1 MRYQLFVRK
10 RKVLFKGTQHE
21 QLEALE
27 HRGVLCLGLTD
38 DTLDHAEAE
47 QILRGHFQRFRRL
60 RRLCAV
66 LPENGGAALGR
77 NNGINGVFEH
87 PHLVGNRERQR
98 AAASA
103 LTDQNGVTKKAKV
116 ELQKVKDEKAKELL
130 NQNLDRVDA
139 LLRTNIVAMENTL
152 KKELIKDIA
161 DGKLDKEEA
170 KLLVNNVKKNVLNQL
185 SNESLT
191 VLNEGLNDLN
201 GYIGARLEEILVEVK
216 NNNAK

>member
-1 MRYQLFVRK
+1 MELLQEGLVDLLKIVIESILAIASVYATMFV
-10 RKVLFKGTQHE
+10 
-21 QLEALE
+21 A
-27 HRGVLCLGLTD
+27 
-38 DTLDHAEAE
+38 
-47 QILRGHFQRFRRL
+47 
-60 RRLCAV
+60 
-66 LPENGGAALGR
+66 N
-77 NNGINGVFEH
+77 
-87 PHLVGNRERQR
+87 
-98 AAASA
+98 
-103 LTDQNGVTKKAKV
+103 VTKKAKV

-130 NQNLDRVDA
+130 NENLDRVDV
-139 LLRTNIVAMENTL
+139 LLRTNIIAMENTL

-185 SNESLT
+185 GNESLA

>member
-1 MRYQLFVRK
+1 MELLQEGLVDLLEIVVESVLAIASVYATMFV
-10 RKVLFKGTQHE
+10 
-21 QLEALE
+21 A
-27 HRGVLCLGLTD
+27 
-38 DTLDHAEAE
+38 
-47 QILRGHFQRFRRL
+47 
-60 RRLCAV
+60 
-66 LPENGGAALGR
+66 N
-77 NNGINGVFEH
+77 
-87 PHLVGNRERQR
+87 
-98 AAASA
+98 
-103 LTDQNGVTKKAKV
+103 VTKKAKV

-152 KKELIKDIA
+152 KKELIKDIE

-185 SNESLT
+185 GNESLA

>member
-1 MRYQLFVRK
+1 MELLQEGLVDLLEIVIESVLAIASVYATMFV
-10 RKVLFKGTQHE
+10 
-21 QLEALE
+21 A
-27 HRGVLCLGLTD
+27 
-38 DTLDHAEAE
+38 
-47 QILRGHFQRFRRL
+47 
-60 RRLCAV
+60 
-66 LPENGGAALGR
+66 N
-77 NNGINGVFEH
+77 
-87 PHLVGNRERQR
+87 
-98 AAASA
+98 
-103 LTDQNGVTKKAKV
+103 VTKKAKV

-139 LLRTNIVAMENTL
+139 LLRTNIVAMETTL
-152 KKELIKDIA
+152 KKELIKDIE

-185 SNESLT
+185 GNESLA

>member
-1 MRYQLFVRK
+1 MELLQEGLVDLLKIVIESVLAIASVYATMFV
-10 RKVLFKGTQHE
+10 
-21 QLEALE
+21 A
-27 HRGVLCLGLTD
+27 
-38 DTLDHAEAE
+38 
-47 QILRGHFQRFRRL
+47 
-60 RRLCAV
+60 
-66 LPENGGAALGR
+66 N
-77 NNGINGVFEH
+77 
-87 PHLVGNRERQR
+87 
-98 AAASA
+98 
-103 LTDQNGVTKKAKV
+103 VTKKAKV

-185 SNESLT
+185 GNESLI

-216 NNNAK
+216 NSNAK

>member
-1 MRYQLFVRK
+1 MELLQEGLVDLLKIVIESVLAIASVYATMFV
-10 RKVLFKGTQHE
+10 
-21 QLEALE
+21 A
-27 HRGVLCLGLTD
+27 
-38 DTLDHAEAE
+38 
-47 QILRGHFQRFRRL
+47 
-60 RRLCAV
+60 
-66 LPENGGAALGR
+66 N
-77 NNGINGVFEH
+77 
-87 PHLVGNRERQR
+87 
-98 AAASA
+98 
-103 LTDQNGVTKKAKV
+103 VTKKAKV

-185 SNESLT
+185 GNESLI

>member
-1 MRYQLFVRK
+1 MELLQEGLVDLLEIVIESVLAIASVYATMFV
-10 RKVLFKGTQHE
+10 
-21 QLEALE
+21 A
-27 HRGVLCLGLTD
+27 
-38 DTLDHAEAE
+38 
-47 QILRGHFQRFRRL
+47 
-60 RRLCAV
+60 
-66 LPENGGAALGR
+66 N
-77 NNGINGVFEH
+77 
-87 PHLVGNRERQR
+87 
-98 AAASA
+98 
-103 LTDQNGVTKKAKV
+103 VTKKAKV

-170 KLLVNNVKKNVLNQL
+170 KLLVDNVKKNVLNQL
-185 SNESLT
+185 GNESLA

>member
-1 MRYQLFVRK
+1 MELLQEGLVDLLEIVIESVLAIASVYATMFV
-10 RKVLFKGTQHE
+10 
-21 QLEALE
+21 A
-27 HRGVLCLGLTD
+27 
-38 DTLDHAEAE
+38 
-47 QILRGHFQRFRRL
+47 
-60 RRLCAV
+60 
-66 LPENGGAALGR
+66 N
-77 NNGINGVFEH
+77 
-87 PHLVGNRERQR
+87 
-98 AAASA
+98 
-103 LTDQNGVTKKAKV
+103 VTKKAKV

-185 SNESLT
+185 GNESLA

>member
-1 MRYQLFVRK
+1 MELLQEGLVDLLKIVIESILAIASVYATMFV
-10 RKVLFKGTQHE
+10 
-21 QLEALE
+21 A
-27 HRGVLCLGLTD
+27 
-38 DTLDHAEAE
+38 
-47 QILRGHFQRFRRL
+47 
-60 RRLCAV
+60 
-66 LPENGGAALGR
+66 N
-77 NNGINGVFEH
+77 
-87 PHLVGNRERQR
+87 
-98 AAASA
+98 
-103 LTDQNGVTKKAKV
+103 VTKKAKV

-130 NQNLDRVDA
+130 NENLDRVDA
-139 LLRTNIVAMENTL
+139 LLRTNIIAMENTL

-185 SNESLT
+185 GNESLI

>member
-1 MRYQLFVRK
+1 MELLQEGLVDLLEIVVESVLAIASVYATMFV
-10 RKVLFKGTQHE
+10 
-21 QLEALE
+21 A
-27 HRGVLCLGLTD
+27 
-38 DTLDHAEAE
+38 
-47 QILRGHFQRFRRL
+47 
-60 RRLCAV
+60 
-66 LPENGGAALGR
+66 N
-77 NNGINGVFEH
+77 
-87 PHLVGNRERQR
+87 
-98 AAASA
+98 
-103 LTDQNGVTKKAKV
+103 VTKKVKV

-139 LLRTNIVAMENTL
+139 LLRTNIIAMENTL

-185 SNESLT
+185 GNESLA

>member
-1 MRYQLFVRK
+1 MELLQEGLVDLLEIVIESVLAIASVYATMFV
-10 RKVLFKGTQHE
+10 
-21 QLEALE
+21 A
-27 HRGVLCLGLTD
+27 
-38 DTLDHAEAE
+38 
-47 QILRGHFQRFRRL
+47 
-60 RRLCAV
+60 
-66 LPENGGAALGR
+66 N
-77 NNGINGVFEH
+77 
-87 PHLVGNRERQR
+87 
-98 AAASA
+98 
-103 LTDQNGVTKKAKV
+103 VTKKAKV

-185 SNESLT
+185 GNESLT

>member
-1 MRYQLFVRK
+1 MELLQEGLVDLLEIVIESVLAIASVYATMFV
-10 RKVLFKGTQHE
+10 
-21 QLEALE
+21 A
-27 HRGVLCLGLTD
+27 
-38 DTLDHAEAE
+38 
-47 QILRGHFQRFRRL
+47 
-60 RRLCAV
+60 
-66 LPENGGAALGR
+66 N
-77 NNGINGVFEH
+77 
-87 PHLVGNRERQR
+87 
-98 AAASA
+98 
-103 LTDQNGVTKKAKV
+103 VTKKAKV

-139 LLRTNIVAMENTL
+139 LLRTNIIAMENTL
-152 KKELIKDIA
+152 KKELIKDIE

-185 SNESLT
+185 GNESLA